1 MYIDKIMTSQVI
13 SINEQTRLN
22 EMVEL
27 MQEHTLEHLPV
38 VQKEG
43 NLIGIVSLFDIQK
56 AAPSAITT
64 LSMGEANY
72 LLAKITAQQI
82 MQKDVIYCR
91 KETLIE
97 EAGQIMR
104 KHNISSLPIVMD
116 DQLVGIVTMEDILDF
131 FLDITGCDQKDATR
145 IAVRISDEKGGLSN
159 FLNKIN
165 ELNGYIATVVSP
177 TEIDKEGRRICIIR
191 YYSDNPHEVD
201 KQLKQQGF
209 ELMSENFLAEQ
220 ISDKK
225 ISPGQEKI
233 SEEPQKNSHAEEI
246 GRWIIGHDHLARN
259 MGIQIDQ
266 VEKGVCSLTMKVT
279 SSLVNAAGVVHGGA
293 VFALADIACAIAA
306 NSHNNI
312 SLTVNGNINFLMGAK
327 QGDILLAQTKE
338 VSLGNTMATYQVE
351 VRRSSDNALSAVF
364 MGTVFRKKDPV
375 SLPGGK
381 VGQ

>member
-1 MYIDKIMTSQVI
+1 
-13 SINEQTRLN
+13 
-22 EMVEL
+22 
-27 MQEHTLEHLPV
+27 
-38 VQKEG
+38 
-43 NLIGIVSLFDIQK
+43 
-56 AAPSAITT
+56 
-64 LSMGEANY
+64 
-72 LLAKITAQQI
+72 
-82 MQKDVIYCR
+82 
-91 KETLIE
+91 
-97 EAGQIMR
+97 
-104 KHNISSLPIVMD
+104 
-116 DQLVGIVTMEDILDF
+116 
-131 FLDITGCDQKDATR
+131 
-145 IAVRISDEKGGLSN
+145 
-159 FLNKIN
+159 
-165 ELNGYIATVVSP
+165 
-177 TEIDKEGRRICIIR
+177 
-191 YYSDNPHEVD
+191 
-201 KQLKQQGF
+201 
-209 ELMSENFLAEQ
+209 
-220 ISDKK
+220 
-225 ISPGQEKI
+225 
-233 SEEPQKNSHAEEI
+233 
-246 GRWIIGHDHLARN
+246 